1 MRCMTPRIFEI
12 VVQARPPGSWSDFSH
27 RWTSS
32 GRMSSATSCPPEPEG
47 IGPRF
52 CGAVGSLPPILV
64 FWPRPHSCLGLTHLL
79 ISPWVYPRLRRKLT
93 RTILRTFP
101 PGCSSLRLPCLGS
114 VSALGSLQIS
124 QSVRPPARF
133 RRSLCVVV
141 PDLEFQSGRSRP
153 IRCRL
158 ANLDRVSG
166 TDDGHSA
173 CPRDG
178 GTRFR
183 RL

>member
-1 MRCMTPRIFEI
+1 MIAICPFCSSLHFCTTGCLTTPLL
-12 VVQARPPGSWSDFSH
+12 VP
-27 RWTSS
+27 
-32 GRMSSATSCPPEPEG
+32 SA
-47 IGPRF
+47 
-52 CGAVGSLPPILV
+52 
-64 FWPRPHSCLGLTHLL
+64 
-79 ISPWVYPRLRRKLT
+79 RRKLT
-93 RTILRTFP
+93 RKILRTFHR
-101 PGCSSLRLPCLGS
+101 GCSSLRLQCLGL
-114 VSALGSLQIS
+114 VSALGSLQIR

-141 PDLEFQSGRSRP
+141 PDLEFPSGRSRP

-166 TDDGHSA
+166 TDDGRSA

-178 GTRFR
+178 GTPCR